1 VKSRIWAIMRP
12 HWIWLCV
19 GILGAAA
26 FGAVFPLWGLVLAEA
41 QSLFYE
47 EKPSDIRDGGEVVA
61 IYFLVIGVGCF
72 ISAVLEYWG
81 LANIGERVA
90 AKLRSDLFESFMH
103 RQIAFFDREENAS
116 GNLTASLADDSR
128 IVHKATGEALVKQ
141 IQAFFTLAIG
151 VIIGF
156 TASWKMS
163 LVVIAAFPLNI
174 IAGALQMRAI
184 AGQQYD
190 GTTGDGNHNALI
202 GSAFTHM
209 KTICAFSM
217 QYKISERY
225 AELTRIV
232 TNTRMQRSFMAG
244 VGLGVS
250 NMAMFATYALLFW
263 YGATLIESDEI
274 NFKQLMTAI
283 MSLMFGAFGLGSA
296 LADSGD
302 QKNGLLAAKRIFD
315 RIDSTQ
321 EDAID
326 NLSNEGV
333 TPEVSLTGRIEFKNV
348 GFSYPSRKDTK
359 VFKNN
364 SFIVQP
370 GETVAF
376 VGPSGSGKST
386 VMNMLLRFYDADE
399 GDILL
404 DGHNIKE
411 LNVRWLRSQIG
422 YVGQEPVL
430 FAGTIADNVM
440 HGRYEAGTPGSA
452 VVPTYEEYL
461 AGVSNNGSA
470 CCTSSTSAVISNG
483 EYSAPSEAV
492 VTADVEMGNLTNSV
506 DPEVVRACEL
516 SHAAEFINTFP
527 NGYLTDV
534 GESSAMIS
542 GGQKQRIAIARSLV
556 KHPSIL
562 LLDEATSALDASAE
576 RLVQESI
583 NALSSSRAHTTL
595 VIAHRLTTIR
605 NADKIVVVKKG
616 EIVETGKHEELLQHN
631 GVYAELWRKQQ
642 GEQ

>member
-1 VKSRIWAIMRP
+1 M
-12 HWIWLCV
+12 
-19 GILGAAA
+19 
-26 FGAVFPLWGLVLAEA
+26 
-41 QSLFYE
+41 
-47 EKPSDIRDGGEVVA
+47 
-61 IYFLVIGVGCF
+61 
-72 ISAVLEYWG
+72 
-81 LANIGERVA
+81 
-90 AKLRSDLFESFMH
+90 
-103 RQIAFFDREENAS
+103 
-116 GNLTASLADDSR
+116 
-128 IVHKATGEALVKQ
+128 
-141 IQAFFTLAIG
+141 
-151 VIIGF
+151 
-156 TASWKMS
+156 
-163 LVVIAAFPLNI
+163 
-174 IAGALQMRAI
+174 
-184 AGQQYD
+184 
-190 GTTGDGNHNALI
+190 
-202 GSAFTHM
+202 
-209 KTICAFSM
+209 
-217 QYKISERY
+217 
-225 AELTRIV
+225 

-315 RIDSTQ
+315 RIDSTKD
-321 EDAID
+321 DAID

-333 TPEVSLTGRIEFKNV
+333 TPEMSLTGCIEFKNV
-348 GFSYPSRKDTK
+348 GFSYPSRKDVK

-440 HGRYEAGTPGSA
+440 HGRYESGTAGSA

-461 AGVSNNGSA
+461 AGVNSNTA
-470 CCTSSTSAVISNG
+470 CCTSSTSAVAAKG

-492 VTADVEMGNLTNSV
+492 VTADVEMGNLTTGV
-506 DPEVVRACEL
+506 DPEVIRACEL

-631 GVYAELWRKQQ
+631 GTYAELWRKQQ
-642 GEQ
+642 GGGEL